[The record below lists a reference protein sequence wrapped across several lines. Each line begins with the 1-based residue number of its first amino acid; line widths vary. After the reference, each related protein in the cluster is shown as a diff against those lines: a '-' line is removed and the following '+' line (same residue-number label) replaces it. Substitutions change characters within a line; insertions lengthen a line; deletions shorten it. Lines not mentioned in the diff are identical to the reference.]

1 MPKANLLSNILIQPN
16 VITDSGIEFFINH
29 IKSQKQEDQMVFDVD
44 ATNKNADKINDRSWK
59 KDKTIRDTQTVDIDP
74 VLPQIEDLFKNI
86 VHNIL
91 NPFYEIEIYDSEIPQ
106 FLIYNVGG
114 HYKPHI
120 DGEGLWTNPD
130 KSVVW
135 KKSVDRDLSV
145 VLYLNDDFEG
155 GEFVFP
161 DLHIHIKPKPGMLI
175 AFPSTHHYKHGVMP
189 VTKGTRY
196 AIVNW
201 MRIKGVPTVE
211 DQEKEFL
218 NKYKD
223 YL

>member
-1 MPKANLLSNILIQPN
+1 MNLLSNILIQPN
-16 VITDSGIEFFINH
+16 VITDKGIEFFTDY
-29 IKSQKQEDQMVFDVD
+29 IKSQKQEDQQVFDVD
-44 ATNKNADKINDRSWK
+44 ATNNQ
-59 KDKTIRDTQTVDIDP
+59 KDKVNNPIWKTDKEARDTQTVSTDP
-74 VLPQIEDLFKNI
+74 VMPQLYDLFKNI
-86 VHNIL
+86 VSEVI
-91 NPFYEIEIYDSEIPQ
+91 NPFYNFEIYDSEVPQ

-114 HYKPHI
+114 HYRPHI
-120 DGEGLWTNPD
+120 DGESLWTNPD

-135 KKSVDRDLSV
+135 RKGTNRDLSI

-155 GEFVFP
+155 GELIFP
-161 DLHIHIKPKPGMLI
+161 DLHIQVKPEPGLLV
-175 AFPSTHHYKHGVMP
+175 AFPSTHQYKHGVVP

-201 MRIKGVPTVE
+201 MTVKGFPTME